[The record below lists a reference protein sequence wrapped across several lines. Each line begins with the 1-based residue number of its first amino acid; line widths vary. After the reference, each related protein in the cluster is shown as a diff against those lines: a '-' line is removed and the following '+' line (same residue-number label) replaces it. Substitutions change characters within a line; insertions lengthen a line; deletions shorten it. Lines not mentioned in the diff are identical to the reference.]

1 MSGKTGTYNK
11 WTKQQEETLKIRY
24 KNNVSKEEIAKELG
38 RTTGAIQARL
48 EKLGLEEPNY
58 TLQFNNERD
67 KKKNSNKGN
76 ADAKKKTNVKPV
88 PRKEPPECLI

>member
-11 WTKQQEETLKIRY
+11 WTKEQEETLKTRY
-24 KNNVSKEEIAKELG
+24 NNKVPKEEIAKELG

-67 KKKNSNKGN
+67 KKKKIQSN